1 MKVLT
6 KNEAALLRALAQ
18 CFLPSGGGI
27 DADAIDAGVIPR
39 MDAWMSRLRPMELVR
54 VRALFQLFEY
64 YIAVEQMRPLA
75 RFTKASQEER
85 VAYLSSW
92 EHSAVYARRLAFQGV
107 RSMITLAYD
116 QSAQVRAQMGTDLES
131 EEAAAAQA
139 KRLAEAAEMLTGQKG
154 SMKRVG

>member
-1 MKVLT
+1 
-6 KNEAALLRALAQ
+6 
-18 CFLPSGGGI
+18 
-27 DADAIDAGVIPR
+27 
-39 MDAWMSRLRPMELVR
+39 MELVR